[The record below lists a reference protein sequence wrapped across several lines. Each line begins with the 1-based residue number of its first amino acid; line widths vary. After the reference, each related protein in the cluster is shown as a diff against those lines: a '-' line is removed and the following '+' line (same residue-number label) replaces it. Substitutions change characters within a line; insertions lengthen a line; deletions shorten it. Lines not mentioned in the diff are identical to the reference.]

1 MAITLTA
8 SDQHAKT
15 EAGMFQEVADR
26 LDMNEAR
33 LKNMR
38 PHRNNDWQE
47 LDQFDKLKVL
57 VLLVQL
63 LADASRRGTDLR
75 ATCWAKRNE

>member
-1 MAITLTA
+1 
-8 SDQHAKT
+8 
-15 EAGMFQEVADR
+15 
-26 LDMNEAR
+26 MNEAR